1 MVILNNS
8 NEVKSKYKTFAK
20 HSKNTC
26 RKDILTNQLIDISHE
41 ITLEPKSVLILELQY
56 FTNNCL

>member
-8 NEVKSKYKTFAK
+8 NEVKSKYKTFAETFKK
-20 HSKNTC
+20 HC

-41 ITLEPKSVLILELQY
+41 ITLEPKSVLILELQ
-56 FTNNCL
+56 